1 MNITFTLNDWNMNW
15 TLLHSCIHENIY
27 LFAWQHRCIV
37 SDLNKFLHN
46 LFWKILAIILLTAV
60 LCLFTVVLARKNAR
74 LGRAE
79 WVDPRG

>member
-1 MNITFTLNDWNMNW
+1 MTFTLNDRNMNW
-15 TLLHSCIHENIY
+15 TLYIHAVMKIY
-27 LFAWQHRCIV
+27 VFAWQHRCVV
-37 SDLNKFLHN
+37 SDLNKFHN